1 VSEVATIIE
10 NAYAKINLALDVLDK
25 RPDGYHNIK
34 SVMQTV
40 SLCDRVTVTSGT
52 GEGIRVTCDCAALPQ
67 GQDNLAYRA
76 AEVFFQETGKTCDGV
91 DISIEKHI
99 PSEAGLGGGSADAA
113 AVLRAMRKLY
123 DPMLP
128 ISRLQQM
135 AAKIGSDVPFCV
147 RGGTA
152 LIRGRGEEI
161 LKLSALPPC
170 SVVLCKPELCCST
183 ARMYA
188 LLDEKTVTYHPDTA
202 GLTKALEVQDRQD
215 ISERIGNV
223 FEQILPPGSEI
234 FAIRAELLRLG
245 ARAACMSG
253 SGSAV
258 FGIFFEDQAGASAAA
273 QKLQEKYSRT
283 YLTGNV

>member
-1 VSEVATIIE
+1 MATIVE
-10 NAYAKINLALDVLDK
+10 SAYAKINLALDVLDK
-25 RPDGYHNIK
+25 RPDDYHNIK

-40 SLCDRVTVTSGT
+40 SLCDSVTVTGGT
-52 GEGIRVTCDCAALPQ
+52 GEGIQVRCDQ
-67 GQDNLAYRA
+67 GGVPEGKENLAYRA
-76 AEVFFQETGKTCDGV
+76 AELFFTETGKACDGV
-91 DISIEKHI
+91 TIDLEKHI
-99 PSEAGLGGGSADAA
+99 PMGAGLGGGSADAA

-123 DPMLP
+123 DPMMP

-135 AAKIGSDVPFCV
+135 AIRLGSDVPFCV

-161 LKLSALPPC
+161 LKLSAMPTC
-170 SVVLCKPELCCST
+170 SVVLCKPAFPCAT
-183 ARMYA
+183 AQMYR
-188 LLDEKTVTYHPDTA
+188 LLDESELSYHPDIA

-234 FAIRAELLRLG
+234 FAIRRELLRLG

-253 SGSAV
+253 SGSTV
-258 FGIFFEDQAGASAAA
+258 FGIFFEDQSRAAA
-273 QKLQEKYSRT
+273 AADALREKYPQT
-283 YLTGNV
+283 YLTENV